1 MIAEKD
7 ALHSK
12 WKQEKDKEK
21 KKELYEELQ
30 EKQKVINDAVVIAKS
45 KWYDGLADK
54 IHDMNINPKLA
65 WESIRIITGGKTTHH
80 KKENVMSMK
89 MVNGEYT
96 GTDEEHIEIFGPHLV
111 G

>member
-21 KKELYEELQ
+21 KKELYDELH
-30 EKQKVINDAVVIAKS
+30 EKQKVINDEVAIAKS

-54 IHDMNINPKLA
+54 IHGMNMNPRLA
-65 WESIRIITGGKTTHH
+65 
-80 KKENVMSMK
+80 
-89 MVNGEYT
+89 
-96 GTDEEHIEIFGPHLV
+96 
-111 G
+111 